1 MDDDNVNMAATVNK
15 SNENVTPGAVH
26 IRGIN
31 ARSNHQRP
39 NCLDDHNAIPE
50 TASMNT
56 IQEEDDNNNPLIRKL
71 RGEVPR
77 DLGVVCAR
85 QTQTFS
91 RSICLDDRNA
101 IIETAST
108 NTIEEEDNNNPLIR
122 KLRGEVPSDWG
133 TSCAHR
139 AQNFSQHNQGAPT
152 TYAIPPSRLKSGD
165 VVPRTVTPSSTDFTK
180 NIPQTNNIMCDDLES
195 GGIDTNTTDCDIA
208 VALQVDEED
217 ACTPTAVEYDSDAK
231 KLSNR
236 MTHRFGLRIFLLLCT
251 VVIGFVGA
259 IIGITMAMTNAKPMK
274 ISFPS
279 NQTNKYR
286 NHIAQFVSSNQLDDI
301 TNPYWKALDWIS
313 NVDPML
319 TTPDNPRF
327 IQRYVLA
334 YFYFAT
340 STNQPWVSD
349 CAPSNDNDKNRCA
362 HELKKYEGGVFS
374 RPSFKWLSNTS
385 ECDWAG
391 LQCDLFFQVNTIKL
405 GTYLE

>member
-39 NCLDDHNAIPE
+39 NCLDNYNAIPE

-122 KLRGEVPSDWG
+122 KLRGEVPSNWG

-139 AQNFSQHNQGAPT
+139 VQIFSQHDLGAPT
-152 TYAIPPSRLKSGD
+152 TYVIPPSRLKSGD
-165 VVPRTVTPSSTDFTK
+165 VAPRTGTPNTADFTK
-180 NIPQTNNIMCDDLES
+180 STHQTNSIMCEDLES
-195 GGIDTNTTDCDIA
+195 RGINTNTTDSDIA

-231 KLSNR
+231 KSSNR
-236 MTHRFGLRIFLLLCT
+236 MTRRYGLSIFLLLCS

-259 IIGITMAMTNAKPMK
+259 IIGITMATRNGNSLK

-286 NHIAQFVSSNQLDDI
+286 NHIAQFVSSNLLDDI

-313 NVDPML
+313 NVDPMQ

-327 IQRYVLA
+327 IQRYILA
-334 YFYFAT
+334 YFFFAT
-340 STNQPWVSD
+340 STKQPWVSD
-349 CAPSNDNDKNRCA
+349 CAPSNGTDNYHCT
-362 HELKKYEGGVFS
+362 HELKRSEDNIFRVQA
-374 RPSFKWLSNTS
+374 FKWLSNTS

-391 LQCDLFFQVNTIKL
+391 LQCDLFFQVNTIEL